1 VVDNPS
7 YKKIAEQLR
16 SKLLKDWDPAET
28 ERNVLASQRLRMF
41 LKDALYEGEYT
52 PWDYQPISDASQMWV
67 RRTSNRQW
75 DPDLGT

>member
-1 VVDNPS
+1 M
-7 YKKIAEQLR
+7 
-16 SKLLKDWDPAET
+16 LKDWDPAVT